1 MYAIICGRAIFFGG
15 SRSAGAGT
23 SNPFRRSSRQRNIH
37 VTLRQASG
45 SAQAR
50 SNHSSNIHVTLRQAS
65 GSTQVRS
72 DHSSVSAR
80 VPSKRD
86 KESNTSESS
95 DVRGNAFYDIA
106 IQRAK
111 AEERIN
117 RWREERTLQG
127 RGQQNDSTMGDEL
140 DGDGVAGGR
149 RRNTQEGG
157 RGGEVHQGRGGE

>member
-23 SNPFRRSSRQRNIH
+23 SN
-37 VTLRQASG
+37 
-45 SAQAR
+45 
-50 SNHSSNIHVTLRQAS
+50 
-65 GSTQVRS
+65 
-72 DHSSVSAR
+72 
-80 VPSKRD
+80 RD

-127 RGQQNDSTMGDEL
+127 RGQQDGSTMGDEL